1 MRFSLPILNATW
13 SQLSLYVSKSFNPDD
28 QPTGQGLEIS
38 LKFAIVSYFAESS
51 EIAKVH
57 VVL

>member
-13 SQLSLYVSKSFNPDD
+13 GQWSLYVSKSFNPDD

-38 LKFAIVSYFAESS
+38 LKFAIVSYFGESS
-51 EIAKVH
+51 D
-57 VVL
+57 LNC